1 LDTEQ
6 AAYVVQGSSNVDI
19 GVGGNTAGDGAFI

>member
-6 AAYVVQGSSNVDI
+6 AAYVVQSSSNMHI
-19 GVGGNTAGDGAFI
+19 GVGVDTAGDGAFI